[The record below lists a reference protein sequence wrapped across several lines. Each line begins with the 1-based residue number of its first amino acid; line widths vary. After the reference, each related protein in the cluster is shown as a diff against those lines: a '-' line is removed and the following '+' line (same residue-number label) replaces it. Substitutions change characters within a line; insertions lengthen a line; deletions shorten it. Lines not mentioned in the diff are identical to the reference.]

1 MDEQGVAKHAFYAN
15 LGCRHLRAK
24 SLASLGC
31 ALKRAAAQSPAFFF
45 FLQKKKKKQKEECQK
60 GPITRQI

>member
-1 MDEQGVAKHAFYAN
+1 MRMAKYAFYAN

-31 ALKRAAAQSPAFFF
+31 APKRAAAQSPAFFF

-60 GPITRQI
+60 GPITQQI